1 MKKSTKIKK
10 SLLCCLICCT
20 VLGACKETVIP
31 QTDTTYK
38 TLTVALSDKTLQSY
52 YSATISGRQDVEIRP
67 QVSGLIT
74 QVCIQEGANVKKG
87 QTLFIIDQ
95 VPYKA
100 ALQTAIA
107 NVESAEANV
116 ATARLTAESKEE
128 LFRQQVVSDFDLQT
142 AQNTLRS
149 QEAALAQAQA
159 EEINAR
165 NNLSYTEV
173 KSPSDGVAG
182 MIPYRIGALV
192 GPSIATP
199 LVTISDDEEMY
210 VYFSMTENQV
220 LALSRQNGSL
230 KNIMQSMP
238 EVQLQLSDGSLYP
251 LQGKVDA
258 ISGIISS
265 STGAISLRAV
275 FPNPDRVLRSGGSGN
290 IVFPYEKKNCIV
302 IPQEATYEI
311 QDKIYVYEVVD
322 GKTKSTPITV
332 FGMNNGLEY
341 VVESGLQTGDI
352 IIAEGAGLLKNGME
366 VKINNNKT
374 DSNDK
379 GTADVN

>member
-1 MKKSTKIKK
+1 MNTHLNQNKMNKSIRK
-10 SLLCCLICCT
+10 SLLYGLICCT
-20 VLGACKETVIP
+20 TLGACKEKTVP
-31 QTDTTYK
+31 QTNATYK
-38 TLTVALSDKTLQSY
+38 TMKIGLSDKTLQSL
-52 YSATISGRQDVEIRP
+52 YSATVSGRQDVEIRP

-95 VPYKA
+95 VAYRA
-100 ALQTAIA
+100 ALQTALA
-107 NVESAEANV
+107 NVENAKANV
-116 ATARLTAESKEE
+116 ATAQLTADSKQE
-128 LFRQQVVSDFDLQT
+128 LYNQKVVSSFDLQT

-149 QEAALAQAQA
+149 QQAALAQAQA

-173 KSPSDGVAG
+173 KSPSHGVAG

-192 GPSIATP
+192 SSSITTP
-199 LVTISDDEEMY
+199 LVTISDDEQMY

-230 KNIMQSMP
+230 KNALQSMP
-238 EVQLQLSDGSLYP
+238 PVQLQLSDGSVYP
-251 LQGKVDA
+251 EQGKVDA

-275 FPNPDRVLRSGGSGN
+275 FPNPDRILRSGGSGN
-290 IVFPYEKKNCIV
+290 IVFPYEKKNGIV

-311 QDKIYVYEVVD
+311 QDKIYVYKIVD
-322 GKTKSTPITV
+322 GKTKSTQITV
-332 FGMNNGLEY
+332 FGIHDGKEY
-341 VVESGLQTGDI
+341 VVESGLQAGDV
-352 IIAEGAGLLKNGME
+352 IIAEGAGLLKNGIE
-366 VKINNNKT
+366 VKAG
-374 DSNDK
+374 NDAQQ
-379 GTADVN
+379 TN

>member
-1 MKKSTKIKK
+1 MKKLTKIKK
-10 SLLCCLICCT
+10 SFLGGLICFAA
-20 VLGACKETVIP
+20 LGACKETAAP
-31 QTDTTYK
+31 QADTTYK

-74 QVCIQEGANVKKG
+74 QVCIREGADVKKG
-87 QTLFIIDQ
+87 EILFVIDQ
-95 VPYKA
+95 VPYRA
-100 ALQTAIA
+100 ALQTALA
-107 NVESAEANV
+107 NVENAEANV
-116 ATARLTAESKEE
+116 ATAQLTADSKQE
-128 LFRQQVVSDFDLQT
+128 LYNQNVVSGFDLQT
-142 AQNTLRS
+142 AQNALRS
-149 QEAALAQAQA
+149 QKAALAQAQA

-192 GPSIATP
+192 GPSVTTP

-230 KNIMQSMP
+230 KNAMQAMP

-251 LQGKVDA
+251 LSGKVDA

-275 FPNPDRVLRSGGSGN
+275 FANPDRVLRSGGSGN

-311 QDKIYVYEVVD
+311 QDKVYVYKVID
-322 GKTKSTPITV
+322 GKTKSTQITV
-332 FGMNNGLEY
+332 FSVNDGQEY
-341 VVESGLQTGDI
+341 VVESGLQAGDV

-366 VKINNNKT
+366 VRITGSETNNSDKKKT
-374 DSNDK
+374 S
-379 GTADVN
+379 AD

>member
-1 MKKSTKIKK
+1 MKKSIGKA
-10 SLLCCLICCT
+10 LRFGLICFT
-20 VLGACKETVIP
+20 TLGACKENTVP
-31 QTDTTYK
+31 QINTTYK
-38 TLTVALSDKTLQSY
+38 TMKIALSDKTLQSF

-87 QTLFIIDQ
+87 QTLFVIDQ
-95 VPYKA
+95 VPYRA
-100 ALQTAIA
+100 ALQTALA
-107 NVESAEANV
+107 NVENAEANV
-116 ATARLTAESKEE
+116 ATAQLTADSKQE
-128 LFRQQVVSDFDLQT
+128 LYNQNVVSAFDLQT

-149 QEAALAQAQA
+149 QKAALAQAQA

-192 GPSIATP
+192 GSSITTP
-199 LVTISDDEEMY
+199 LVSISDDEQMY

-220 LALSRQNGSL
+220 LELSRQNGSL
-230 KNIMQSMP
+230 KNALQSMP
-238 EVQLQLSDGSLYP
+238 EVQLQLSDGSVYP
-251 LQGKVDA
+251 EKGKVDA

-275 FPNPDRVLRSGGSGN
+275 FPNPDRILRSGGSGN
-290 IVFPYEKKNCIV
+290 IIFPYEKKNCIV

-311 QDKIYVYEVVD
+311 QDKIYVYKIVD
-322 GKTKSTPITV
+322 GKTKSTQITV
-332 FGMNNGLEY
+332 FSANDGQEY
-341 VVESGLQTGDI
+341 VVESGLQKGDI
-352 IIAEGAGLLKNGME
+352 IIAEGAGLLKNGIE
-366 VKINNNKT
+366 VN
-374 DSNDK
+374 
-379 GTADVN
+379 GTGDGQQTI